1 MAGKKL
7 PKDVDFAAGFFCS
20 EDDPVNPDNNNP
32 DTENPADE
40 TVEAVTEKITAPAPT
55 TEKPTAKNEPTEPK
69 NLGGRPKKDGLKNE
83 QFTLTMNPETYEKL
97 RIVAEEHTRG
107 NFSGLIDE
115 AIKAYCREKDIN
127 LAEIE
132 VDPQILEMY
141 RQKQAKKSKK
151 K

>member
-7 PKDVDFAAGFFCS
+7 PKDVDFAAGFFS
-20 EDDPVNPDNNNP
+20 NSVSADNS
-32 DTENPADE
+32 AE
-40 TVEAVTEKITAPAPT
+40 TIAEKITAPAVITENPT
-55 TEKPTAKNEPTEPK
+55 VKKETNKTK

-83 QFTLTMNPETYEKL
+83 QFTLTMNPEIYEKL
-97 RIVAEEHTRG
+97 RIVAEDHTRG

-115 AIKAYCREKDIN
+115 AIKALCRERDID
-127 LAEIE
+127 LAAIK

>member
-7 PKDVDFAAGFFCS
+7 PKDVDFAAGFFS
-20 EDDPVNPDNNNP
+20 NSVSADNS
-32 DTENPADE
+32 AE
-40 TVEAVTEKITAPAPT
+40 TITEKITAPAAITENPT
-55 TEKPTAKNEPTEPK
+55 VKKETNKTK

-115 AIKAYCREKDIN
+115 AIKALCRERDID
-127 LAEIE
+127 LAAIK

-141 RQKQAKKSKK
+141 RQKQSKKSKK

>member
-7 PKDVDFAAGFFCS
+7 PKDVDFAAGFFS
-20 EDDPVNPDNNNP
+20 KSAS
-32 DTENPADE
+32 ADE

-55 TEKPTAKNEPTEPK
+55 TEKPTAKNEPTKPK

-132 VDPQILEMY
+132 IEPKDLEKY
-141 RQKQAKKSKK
+141 REKQSKK
-151 K
+151 KQ

>member
-7 PKDVDFAAGFFCS
+7 PKDVDFAAGFFS
-20 EDDPVNPDNNNP
+20 QPAVADDDS
-32 DTENPADE
+32 AA
-40 TVEAVTEKITAPAPT
+40 AVVEKITAPKT
-55 TEKPTAKNEPTEPK
+55 TTQEPEKKEKPTETK

-97 RIVAEEHTRG
+97 RIVAEEQTRG
-107 NFSGLIDE
+107 NLSALIDE
-115 AIKAYCREKDIN
+115 AIKAYCK
-127 LAEIE
+127 AEEIDLSTIE
-132 VDPQILEMY
+132 VEPQILEMY

>member
-7 PKDVDFAAGFFCS
+7 PKDVDFAAGFFS
-20 EDDPVNPDNNNP
+20 QPAVAEDDSA
-32 DTENPADE
+32 T
-40 TVEAVTEKITAPAPT
+40 AVVEKITAPKT
-55 TEKPTAKNEPTEPK
+55 TTQEPKKKEETTDTK

-97 RIVAEEHTRG
+97 RIVAEEQTRG
-107 NFSGLIDE
+107 NFSALIDE
-115 AIKAYCREKDIN
+115 AIKAYCKAEKID
-127 LAEIE
+127 LSTIE
-132 VDPQILEMY
+132 VEPQILEMY

>member
-7 PKDVDFAAGFFCS
+7 PKDVDFAAGFFS
-20 EDDPVNPDNNNP
+20 KSAS
-32 DTENPADE
+32 ADE

-55 TEKPTAKNEPTEPK
+55 TEKPTSKKEPTEPK

-83 QFTLTMNPETYEKL
+83 QCTLTMNPETYEKL

>member
-1 MAGKKL
+1 MASKKL
-7 PKDVDFAAGFFCS
+7 PKDVDFAAGFFS
-20 EDDPVNPDNNNP
+20 NSVSADNS
-32 DTENPADE
+32 AE
-40 TVEAVTEKITAPAPT
+40 TIAEKITAPVAITENPT
-55 TEKPTAKNEPTEPK
+55 VKKETNKTK

-115 AIKAYCREKDIN
+115 AVKALCRERDID
-127 LAEIE
+127 LAAIK
-132 VDPQILEMY
+132 VAPQILEMY
-141 RQKQAKKSKK
+141 RQKQSKKSKK